1 MDSKS
6 IGTWLSE
13 LEQLHPSAIDL
24 GLARCGEVAGRLD
37 LLSPSA
43 TTITVAGTN
52 GKGST
57 VAVMEAL
64 LCEQGVSCGAFTSP
78 HLIKYNERIRVNG
91 TEVDDDVIVRAF
103 EAVDSA
109 RGDISLTYFEFGAL
123 AALWVFRELG
133 VECQLLEVGLGGRLD
148 AVNIIDADVAV
159 VTAVGLDHQE
169 WLGSDVETIAIEKC
183 GIARSGKPCIVA
195 DEHAPRTVL
204 KTLSDL
210 GATAIKAGSEYRFS
224 DTLFSWCDG
233 QSFPWDVPSGVIS
246 LNAAAAVA
254 ALLSAGLAVNE
265 RCFATAMRQLRLR
278 GRREHID
285 RGEGDLSI
293 VLDVAHNP
301 DAAMKLH
308 EFLATLRKVEKTV
321 ALFAVMADK
330 DCYDMVSR
338 LRNDVDVWCLPK
350 GIGGERGQA
359 PEELADYLGE
369 SSRVFETFDES
380 LEFALRYLDKGG
392 RLLIFGSFFTVAE
405 GMAALKPQALSA
417 RVVDDV

>member
-6 IGTWLSE
+6 LGTWLSE
-13 LEQLHPSAIDL
+13 LERLHPSTIDL
-24 GLARCGEVAGRLD
+24 GLDRCGEVAERLD
-37 LLSPSA
+37 LLCPSA

-78 HLIKYNERIRVNG
+78 HLINYNERIRVNG

-103 EAVDSA
+103 DAIEVA
-109 RGDISLTYFEFGAL
+109 RGSISLTYFEFGTL

-133 VECQLLEVGLGGRLD
+133 VVYQLLEVGLGGRLD

-159 VTAVGLDHQE
+159 VTAIGLDHQE

-183 GIARSGKPCIVA
+183 GIARSETPCIVA

-204 KTLSDL
+204 KTLNDL
-210 GATAIKAGSEYRFS
+210 GATAIKAGCEYRFS

-233 QSFPWDVPSGVIS
+233 QSFPWDVPSGVIP

-254 ALLSAGLAVNE
+254 ALLSAGLAVDE
-265 RCFATAMRQLRLR
+265 RGFANAMRQLRLR

-321 ALFAVMADK
+321 AVFAVMADK
-330 DCYDMVSR
+330 DCHDMVSR

-359 PEELADYLGE
+359 PEKLADYLGE

-380 LEFALRYLDKGG
+380 LECALRHLDKGG

-405 GMAALKPQALSA
+405 GMAALKTKGVSG
-417 RVVDDV
+417 RVVGDV